1 MQCRLACFAFMRPP
15 AHQLGDWTLRL
26 LCLTLAI
33 TPVRQ
38 WIGKPALEGVM
49 TMLKYGGKFDNTLF
63 KDDPD
68 GCAFHFANGN
78 DSPNGCK
85 ISSFTTLDLTAKY
98 RFTNKA
104 ELFATIQNVFDKEP
118 PLDPLTYGAAG
129 YNPLDYS
136 GAVGRYSKIGVR
148 HQF

>member
-1 MQCRLACFAFMRPP
+1 MGTPDNRIN
-15 AHQLGDWTLRL
+15 LGLSWDRGPLRL
-26 LCLTLAI
+26 S
-33 TPVRQ
+33 
-38 WIGKPALEGVM
+38 GVVNHR
-49 TMLKYGGKFDNTLF
+49 GKFDNTLD
-63 KDDPD
+63 KDA
-68 GCAFHFANGN
+68 GECAFHFANGN
-78 DSPNGCK
+78 DAPTGCK

-136 GAVGRYSKIGVR
+136 GALGRYFQVGMR
-148 HQF
+148 YTF